1 MAYVDGFTHVEGGYN
16 IRWST
21 VSSSATFRRGNPV
34 MYEAESRTLIE
45 FTSDATAIYGIAQA
59 NAADSI
65 GGPLAARMPV
75 AVPNEGSVWATKVQ
89 TGVAASALTIGQVFD
104 LEKSA
109 NHFRVDVDSIA
120 SGRVILIERGTSASA
135 VDSADSSVHV
145 QFLKDFIAPFGSNA
159 SLRYQEQ

>member
-21 VSSSATFRRGNPV
+21 VSSLATFRRGNPV
-34 MYEAESRTLIE
+34 MYEAESRTIIE

-65 GGPLAARMPV
+65 GGPLAGIVPI
-75 AVPNEGSVWATKVQ
+75 AVPMEDSVWATKVQ

-104 LEKSA
+104 LEKSG
-109 NHFRVDVDSIA
+109 NFFRVDVDSIA
-120 SGRVILIERGTSASA
+120 SGRVILIERGTSGAA
-135 VDSADSSVHV
+135 IDSADSSVHV
-145 QFLKDFIAPFGSNA
+145 QFLKDFQAPFGSNA